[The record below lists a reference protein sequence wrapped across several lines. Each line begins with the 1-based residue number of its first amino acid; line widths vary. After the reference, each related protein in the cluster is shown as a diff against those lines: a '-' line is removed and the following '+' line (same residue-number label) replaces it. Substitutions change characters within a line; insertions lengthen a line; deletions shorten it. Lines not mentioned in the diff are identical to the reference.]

1 VLRLLLAIVFAR
13 TLADGSWTPLV
24 AFALAATSDYVDGPL
39 ARRAGGASRYGV
51 LLDSSADI
59 VFVLVALSAG
69 VVGGRLVWIVPVAV
83 ACAAAPYLA
92 ATLLRSRATGGPAR
106 AYSAVGHW
114 AGICNYALAGL
125 VAGSAALPGPVWPGM
140 LLVGSAV
147 VIALNLSAVGMRL
160 RPNR

>member
-1 VLRLLLAIVFAR
+1 VLRLVLAIVFAR

-24 AFALAATSDYVDGPL
+24 AFALAAMSDYVDGPL

-69 VVGGRLVWIVPVAV
+69 VVGGRLAWVVPVAV

-92 ATLLRSRATGGPAR
+92 ATLLRSRATGRPAR

-114 AGICNYALAGL
+114 AGICNYALAGI
-125 VAGSAALPGPVWPGM
+125 VAGSAALPAPAWRAILM
-140 LLVGSAV
+140 VGSAV
-147 VIALNLSAVGMRL
+147 VVALNLSAVAMRF
-160 RPNR
+160 RANR